1 MDARFPEIQ
10 ARFAEMEAR
19 FAEMSI
25 SPNLGKSREISPKTL
40 VVNFSANKPYANTH
54 SS

>member
-1 MDARFPEIQ
+1 MEARFREIQ
-10 ARFAEMEAR
+10 ARFAEMP
-19 FAEMSI
+19 I

-40 VVNFSANKPYANTH
+40 VVNFSAHKPYAYTQ